1 MTRDRL
7 QYIKSYI
14 DSGPDIKGTVMYFI
28 LDEVVTALE
37 AAWKERDE
45 LKETVKVLSE
55 RLADM
60 AVERDALQLRGAV
73 SFCIKNHAD
82 VKKNVLTIG
91 IQHKE
96 GNVLAFTIDA
106 VHEVRQ

>member
-37 AAWKERDE
+37 AAWEERDY
-45 LKETVKVLSE
+45 LKS
-55 RLADM
+55 
-60 AVERDALQLRGAV
+60 QLG
-73 SFCIKNHAD
+73 D
-82 VKKNVLTIG
+82 VRR
-91 IQHKE
+91 E
-96 GNVLAFTIDA
+96 P
-106 VHEVRQ
+106 